1 MTIQKFPITQVIPEL
16 IEARGALDFDE
27 RSYVPD
33 KTSDATEK
41 RQGLSPRR
49 LPDWTRMQVPQV
61 MDVIVR
67 MPSGVRLRF
76 NTSATR
82 VGLEFL
88 ATNLVNSGS
97 ERRQITFNLEMRG
110 TSGGLGTE
118 ENKLV
123 FAASDK
129 GNAIHLDR
137 AKPGKFDLV
146 RGEADTVWFESLPEG
161 DKCCEL
167 WLPHNAFIELRALQ
181 LDEGASLTAPEP
193 DERPRWLHYGSS
205 ISHCMEADEPA
216 LTWPAVAARK
226 AGANLQ
232 SLGFGGQCHLDQFVA
247 RTIRDSD
254 ADVVSIKVG
263 INVINLDS
271 MRERVFVS
279 ALHGFIDTI
288 REGKPHTPIVVI
300 SPIYCPS
307 AEHAPGPTF
316 PDSDGKFVT
325 FTGQEELRE
334 GCLTLT
340 RARVVI
346 SELVKQ
352 RKNQGDTNLSYLD
365 GLSLFGAE
373 DASDLPDDLHPNAA
387 GYVRMGER
395 FAPLLF
401 RSLTKSLAETQG
413 NVRTRDNKN

>member
-1 MTIQKFPITQVIPEL
+1 MTIQIIPITQVIPEL

-33 KTSDATEK
+33 QASEAAEK
-41 RQGLSPRR
+41 RKGLSPRR

-76 NTSATR
+76 NTTASR

-97 ERRQITFNLEMRG
+97 ERTQITFNLEMRG
-110 TSGGLGTE
+110 VNGTQ
-118 ENKLV
+118 ENKLI

-146 RGEADTVWFESLPEG
+146 RGRADTVWFESLPEG

-167 WLPHNAFIELRALQ
+167 WLPHNAFIELRTLQ
-181 LDEGASLTAPEP
+181 LDEGASLSAPDP

-216 LTWPAVAARK
+216 LTWPAVAARQ

-263 INVINLDS
+263 INVINMDS

-288 REGKPHTPIVVI
+288 REGKPDAPIVLI

-307 AEHAPGPTF
+307 AEHAPGPTL
-316 PDSDGKFVT
+316 PDRNGKFIT
-325 FTGQEELRE
+325 FSGQEKLRE
-334 GCLTLT
+334 GCLTLART
-340 RARVVI
+340 RVLI

-352 RKNQGDTNLSYLD
+352 RKSQGDNNLSYLD

-373 DASDLPDDLHPNAA
+373 DAGDLPDDLHPNAA

-395 FAPLLF
+395 FAPLL
-401 RSLTKSLAETQG
+401 SKSLAAAQR
-413 NVRTRDNKN
+413 NVRSHDSTS

>member
-1 MTIQKFPITQVIPEL
+1 MTIQTTTQTFPITDVIPAL
-16 IEARGALDFDE
+16 IETRGALDFDQ
-27 RSYVPD
+27 RSYVPREQ
-33 KTSDATEK
+33 TSSK
-41 RQGLSPRR
+41 KQGLSPRR

-76 NTSATR
+76 NTTATR

-88 ATNLVNSGS
+88 ATNLVNSGT
-97 ERRQITFNLEMRG
+97 ERQQITFNLELPASLDSRPVVA
-110 TSGGLGTE
+110 S
-118 ENKLV
+118 
-123 FAASDK
+123 SDK

-146 RGEADTVWFESLPEG
+146 RGEPDTVWFDSLPEG
-161 DKCCEL
+161 NKCCEL
-167 WLPHNAFIELRALQ
+167 WLPHNAFIELRALH
-181 LDEGASLTAPEP
+181 LNEGAQLKAPEP

-216 LTWPAVAARK
+216 YTWPAVAARK

-288 REGKPHTPIVVI
+288 REGKPDAPIVLV

-307 AEHAPGPTF
+307 AENAPGPTI
-316 PDSDGKFVT
+316 PDRHGKFKT
-325 FTGQEELRE
+325 LSGQEKWRD

-340 RARVVI
+340 RTRTLI
-346 SELVKQ
+346 SDLVKQ
-352 RKNQGDTNLSYLD
+352 RRKAGDSQLSYLD
-365 GLSLFGAE
+365 GLSLFGAD
-373 DASDLPDDLHPNAA
+373 DADDLPDDLHPNAE

-395 FAPLLF
+395 FAP
-401 RSLTKSLAETQG
+401 TLA
-413 NVRTRDNKN
+413 NALDAI